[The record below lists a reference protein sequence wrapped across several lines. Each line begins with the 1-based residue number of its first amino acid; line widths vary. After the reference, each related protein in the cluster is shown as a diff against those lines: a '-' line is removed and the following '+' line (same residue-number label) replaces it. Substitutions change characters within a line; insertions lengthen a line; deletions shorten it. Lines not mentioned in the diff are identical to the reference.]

1 MNTAANAAEPLLTLA
16 REPAH
21 FEGILDLQRR
31 NLRQSLSEH
40 QQAQD
45 GFVYVEH
52 DLPLLTRMA
61 AQSPQA
67 IALADARVVGYS
79 LSMRPSMAEWLPA
92 LKPMFEQF
100 ERMHW
105 RGRRLGDF
113 SYVVGGQVCVDPDWR
128 GRGLIGALY
137 TCIRDAAGPEV
148 ELCMTEIALRNTV
161 SRRAHERIGFVEVGR
176 YSDAHEDWSV
186 VAWPWWGAG

>member
-1 MNTAANAAEPLLTLA
+1 MTAASSLVAPVLAVA

-21 FEGILDLQRR
+21 FEGILALQRR
-31 NLRQSLSEH
+31 NLRQSLSES

-61 AQSPQA
+61 LQSPQA
-67 IALADARVVGYS
+67 IALAEGRVVGYS

-92 LKPMFEQF
+92 LQPMFEQF

-113 SYVVGGQVCVDPDWR
+113 SYMVGGQVCVDHAWR

-137 TCIRDAAGPEV
+137 ACSRDAAGPEV
-148 ELCMTEIALRNTV
+148 ELCLTEIALRNVV
-161 SRRAHERIGFVEVGR
+161 SRRAHERIGFIEVGR

-186 VAWPWWGAG
+186 VAWPWWDAR

>member
-1 MNTAANAAEPLLTLA
+1 MTAASSLVAPVLALA

-21 FEGILDLQRR
+21 FEGILALQRR
-31 NLRQSLSEH
+31 NLRQSLSES
-40 QQAQD
+40 QQAQE

-52 DLPLLTRMA
+52 DLPLLSRMA
-61 AQSPQA
+61 LQSPQA
-67 IALADARVVGYS
+67 IALAQGRVVGYS

-92 LKPMFEQF
+92 LQPMFEQF

-113 SYVVGGQVCVDPDWR
+113 SYVVGGQVCVDQAWR

-137 TCIRDAAGPEV
+137 ACCRDAAGPAA
-148 ELCMTEIALRNTV
+148 ELCLTEIALRNVV
-161 SRRAHERIGFVEVGR
+161 SRRAHERIGFIEVGR

-186 VAWPWWGAG
+186 VAWPWWDAR

>member
-1 MNTAANAAEPLLTLA
+1 MTAASHTVAPVLTVA
-16 REPAH
+16 CEPAH
-21 FEGILDLQRR
+21 FEGILALQRR
-31 NLRQSLSEH
+31 NLRSRLSEDA
-40 QQAQD
+40 QARE

-67 IALADARVVGYS
+67 IALADGTVVGYS
-79 LSMRPSMAEWLPA
+79 LSMRPSMAEWLPT
-92 LKPMFEQF
+92 LQPMFEQF
-100 ERMHW
+100 ERLQW

-113 SYVVGGQVCVDPDWR
+113 NYLVGGQVCVDHAWR

-137 TCIRDAAGPEV
+137 ACTRDAAGREL
-148 ELCMTEIALRNTV
+148 ELCLTEIALRNVV
-161 SRRAHERIGFVEVGR
+161 SRRAHERIGFIEVGR

-186 VAWPWWGAG
+186 VAWPWWDAR

>member
-79 LSMRPSMAEWLPA
+79 LSMLPA

-105 RGRRLGDF
+105 RGRCLGDF
-113 SYVVGGQVCVDPDWR
+113 SYVVGGQVCVDPAWR

-137 TCIRDAAGPEV
+137 TRIREAAGSDV

-186 VAWPWWGAG
+186 VAWPWWDAR

>member
-16 REPAH
+16 RETAH
-21 FEGILDLQRR
+21 FEGILALQRR
-31 NLRQSLSEH
+31 NLRHSLSEA

-61 AQSPQA
+61 EQSPQA
-67 IALADARVVGYS
+67 IALADRSVVGYS

-92 LKPMFEQF
+92 LQPMFDQF
-100 ERMHW
+100 DRMHW

-113 SYVVGGQVCVDPDWR
+113 SYLVGGQVCVDPAWR

-137 TCIRDAAGPEV
+137 ACSRDAAGREV
-148 ELCMTEIALRNTV
+148 ELCLTEIALRNVV
-161 SRRAHERIGFVEVGR
+161 SRRAHERIGFIEVGR
-176 YSDAHEDWSV
+176 YTDAHEDWSV
-186 VAWPWWGAG
+186 VAWPWWDAR